1 MEWDEVIRTNI
12 RAIIKDKG
20 FMQKA
25 VANRAGFSK
34 QTFND
39 MLAGRRYIRADE
51 IPRIANALGC
61 DNSDIYSVS
70 SGKAV

>member
-1 MEWDEVIRTNI
+1 MEWDEVIRMNI
-12 RAIIKDKG
+12 RTIIKNKG
-20 FMQKA
+20 FIQKA

-39 MLAGRRYIRADE
+39 MLTGRRHIKADE

-61 DNSDIYSVS
+61 DNSDSYSVP
-70 SGKAV
+70 SGAAV